1 MIVYMRI
8 AVRHQLLGIQA
19 KVDCERGMT
28 HSFAAT
34 ILPDDSSNGRIKLY
48 DGGLLVVKRTDALYK
63 KFL

>member
-1 MIVYMRI
+1 MMVYMRI

-19 KVDCERGMT
+19 NVDCERGKT
-28 HSFAAT
+28 HGFAAT

-48 DGGLLVVKRTDALYK
+48 DGWLLVVKRTDALYK